1 MIAFGKLGRY
11 FGLHFL
17 SALVI
22 VFSSLLALIA
32 IIDFFEFTRRLG
44 ENKAATVFDIIELVA
59 LRLPVFSEQMLPFSV
74 LIAAM
79 T

>member
-32 IIDFFEFTRRLG
+32 IIDFFE
-44 ENKAATVFDIIELVA
+44 KH
-59 LRLPVFSEQMLPFSV
+59 PMP
-74 LIAAM
+74 
-79 T
+79 